1 VDRARREK
9 ENQELNSRV
18 QATRSKIAAEQ
29 ERARGYLNG
38 VEELKVRDKIILAR
52 LSAFADSLLA
62 RVESGP
68 PWDLEAR
75 RDRILSLKRDV
86 EGGQAAPEEIFGRL
100 AALFKEEIKNGDEVA
115 LFSRPVT
122 RQNGEIVN
130 AQLLKIGNQMIAY
143 MDDESGKFGTLE
155 RRFENG
161 KITYVW
167 NENLDFSQRNA
178 IKLALSVKSGREA
191 PQLVPL
197 DIRLMLDSSVTQG
210 GR

>member
-1 VDRARREK
+1 MYLRTNRENIQMHLFQK
-9 ENQELNSRV
+9 
-18 QATRSKIAAEQ
+18 
-29 ERARGYLNG
+29 
-38 VEELKVRDKIILAR
+38 LKVVSELTN
-52 LSAFADSLLA
+52 SLIDM
-62 RVESGP
+62 VQ
-68 PWDLEAR
+68 
-75 RDRILSLKRDV
+75 KCKKN
-86 EGGQAAPEEIFGRL
+86 
-100 AALFKEEIKNGDEVA
+100 FKEEIKNGDEVA